1 MRTGSLLM
9 KPKLCASS
17 FFRWDRFISK
27 NLKNNCAIRLM
38 WNVARSNLSDG
49 LELETMSFD
58 ESTVDI
64 SGLVFEDTGDLVGV
78 VCM

>member
-1 MRTGSLLM
+1 M
-9 KPKLCASS
+9 KPKLCESNC
-17 FFRWDRFISK
+17 FRWDRFISK
-27 NLKNNCAIRLM
+27 NLKNNCAIRLCIM

-49 LELETMSFD
+49 LELETMSVD

-64 SGLVFEDTGDLVGV
+64 SALVFEDSGDLLGV

>member
-1 MRTGSLLM
+1 
-9 KPKLCASS
+9 
-17 FFRWDRFISK
+17 
-27 NLKNNCAIRLM
+27 M

-49 LELETMSFD
+49 LELETMSVD

-64 SGLVFEDTGDLVGV
+64 SALVFEDSGDLLGV

>member
-1 MRTGSLLM
+1 
-9 KPKLCASS
+9 
-17 FFRWDRFISK
+17 
-27 NLKNNCAIRLM
+27 M

-64 SGLVFEDTGDLVGV
+64 SGLVFEDTGELLGV
-78 VCM
+78 FCM